1 MSGVQ
6 SILSLPAGVL
16 LAAAA
21 VLIIL
26 LALWLSSL
34 FSRRHFITIR
44 RSEETELIA
53 FNLRRIAD
61 ALERISAE
69 REIGAQAVEA
79 TERPVGMER
88 SVGLSMLGR

>member
-1 MSGVQ
+1 MSYVQ

-16 LAAAA
+16 FAAAA
-21 VLIIL
+21 VVIIL

-69 REIGAQAVEA
+69 REIRTPVEP
-79 TERPVGMER
+79 TMERPVGMER
-88 SVGLSMLGR
+88 HIGMSMFGR